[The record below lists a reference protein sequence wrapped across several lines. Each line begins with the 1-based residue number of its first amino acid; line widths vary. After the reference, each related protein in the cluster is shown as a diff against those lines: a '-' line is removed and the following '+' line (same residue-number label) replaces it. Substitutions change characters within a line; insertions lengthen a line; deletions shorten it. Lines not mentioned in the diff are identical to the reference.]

1 MKIGYK
7 GTDELMKCRGAQY
20 AFDITYTKPEIVSP
34 KICSGD
40 GFHYCNKLTD
50 VLNRK
55 SNNGKNRFFE
65 VEILGNF
72 TDADT
77 ESITTSFR
85 FLRELT
91 KEEITKQVIEHNLK
105 LHIVKQ
111 LQIINPRAIVCGS
124 VALYL
129 HGIRLKRF
137 STTRSS
143 DIDIIVPYFSLF
155 ENFGKTKK
163 AIYQDDKKS
172 GSDFDNTLMFDGH
185 KIDLMIKPKEP
196 YEIITHDEFDYK
208 VVRLETTLKAKLKY
222 ADAGNEKHKNDIY
235 EMVGKTKIV

>member
-20 AFDITYTKPEIVSP
+20 AFDITYTKPEVVSP
-34 KICSGD
+34 KICSAD

-50 VLNRK
+50 IFSRK
-55 SNNGKNRFFE
+55 NNNGKNRFFE

-72 TDADT
+72 TDAGT

-91 KEEITKQVIEHNLK
+91 KEEITKQVIENNLK
-105 LHIVKQ
+105 LHVVKQ

-129 HGIRLKRF
+129 NGIRLKRF
-137 STTRSS
+137 STAESS

-155 ENFGKTKK
+155 ENFSETKQ
-163 AIYQDDKKS
+163 ATYQGDKKS
-172 GSDFDNTLMFDGH
+172 GNDFDNTLMFNGH

-196 YEIITHDEFDYK
+196 YEIITHDGFDYK
-208 VVRLETTLKAKLKY
+208 VVRLEETLKAKLKY
-222 ADAGNEKHKNDIY
+222 AGKGNEKHKNDIY
-235 EMVGKTKIV
+235 EMIGKTKAV